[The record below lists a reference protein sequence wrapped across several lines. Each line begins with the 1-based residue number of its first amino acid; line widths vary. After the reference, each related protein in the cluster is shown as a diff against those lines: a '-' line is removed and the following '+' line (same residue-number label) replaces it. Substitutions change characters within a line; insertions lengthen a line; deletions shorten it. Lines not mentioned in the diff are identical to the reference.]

1 MYSDLKDAS
10 FELLLIYMPPYCSV
24 WTFQNKCIMTVK
36 IGTKWGMS
44 RQIMTPNKPVLAF
57 LAQMT
62 AEFHQNRVRIATIG
76 VTIDGRE

>member
-1 MYSDLKDAS
+1 
-10 FELLLIYMPPYCSV
+10 
-24 WTFQNKCIMTVK
+24 MTVK